1 MGVPQ
6 TSQHPC
12 ALGEGLIHGLAD
24 GELGDA
30 AGDDGDVATDI
41 RGHIA
46 ACAGCRGRWDA
57 VIGVRRL
64 LVAATRRQDHAPMP
78 PDLLA
83 WLGDFAQF
91 PAAVGAGDTD
101 DTDEARAPGP

>member
-30 AGDDGDVATDI
+30 EGDDVAADI
-41 RGHIA
+41 RGHVA
-46 ACAGCRGRWDA
+46 ACPGCRGRWDA

-78 PDLLA
+78 SDLVA
-83 WLGDFAQF
+83 WLGDFAQL
-91 PAAVGAGDTD
+91 PAAGNADDSD
-101 DTDEARAPGP
+101 DTRP